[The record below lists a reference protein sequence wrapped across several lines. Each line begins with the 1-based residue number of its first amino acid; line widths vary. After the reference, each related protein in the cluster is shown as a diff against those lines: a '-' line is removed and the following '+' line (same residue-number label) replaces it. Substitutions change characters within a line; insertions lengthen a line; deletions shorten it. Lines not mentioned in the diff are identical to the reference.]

1 MISILILSQPRV
13 EEMVCPGGPFPIF
26 KIVPAALWNSVAV
39 VAASLAAVGLVAQ
52 NVVVLLT

>member
-1 MISILILSQPRV
+1 
-13 EEMVCPGGPFPIF
+13 MVCPGGSFPIF

-39 VAASLAAVGLVAQ
+39 VAASLAAVGLVVQ